1 MEETVISI
9 HQPVHTFSKS
19 AKLDL
24 LCQGGEV
31 AGEGRGTLRSKM
43 EVSAS
48 SRMSSMLKGLNV
60 DKGAQFLEHHDGVI
74 KARWKTRD
82 KQ

>member
-1 MEETVISI
+1 MHSKYF
-9 HQPVHTFSKS
+9 PVKVVYKGITMGQSMG
-19 AKLDL
+19 
-24 LCQGGEV
+24 LC
-31 AGEGRGTLRSKM
+31 GRGTLRSKM